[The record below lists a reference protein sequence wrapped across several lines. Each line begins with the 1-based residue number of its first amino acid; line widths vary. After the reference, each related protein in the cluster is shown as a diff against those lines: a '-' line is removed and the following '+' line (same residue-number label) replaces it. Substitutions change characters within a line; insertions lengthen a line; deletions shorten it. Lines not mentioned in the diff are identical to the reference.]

1 MWGLTVTSTRALRS
15 RLWWRRVAASVSGGA
30 VATVGVLSSL
40 AVEDGHSFT
49 TGTFTAG
56 TFDLQG
62 SADGVVFTN
71 GGRHTSALS
80 LPMPLNGLS
89 PHDEVFVPFAVRLG
103 RGSDYAAR
111 VSVDLLSRAAGGHTL
126 VYQTTTFGCTGRADL
141 AQARLLGASGGQGEG
156 PQFVVSEPTAD
167 ADGESVS
174 LCLVFVAG
182 TDLVQ
187 GSRGEIT
194 WSFRGESVTT

>member
-1 MWGLTVTSTRALRS
+1 M
-15 RLWWRRVAASVSGGA
+15 AASVSGGA
-30 VATVGVLSSL
+30 VAVVGVMSSL
-40 AVEDGHSFT
+40 AAEEAH
-49 TGTFTAG
+49 TFTSGSFSAG

-71 GGRHTSALS
+71 RGLHTSALS
-80 LPMPLNGLS
+80 LPMPLDGLS
-89 PHDEVFVPFAVRLG
+89 PHDEVYVPFALRLG

-111 VSVDLLSRAAGGHTL
+111 VSVGLLSQAAGGRTL
-126 VYQTTTFGCTGRADL
+126 VYQTTTFGCADRADL
-141 AQARLLGASGGQGEG
+141 AEARLLGASGGSGEA
-156 PQFVVSEPTAD
+156 PEFVVSEPTAD
-167 ADGESVS
+167 TDGEAVS

-194 WSFRGESVTT
+194 WSFHGESVTT